1 MNSYIG
7 EISAFGTVLCW
18 VICSMLFERA
28 GKKIGSM
35 PLNLIRL
42 IFAMVFISIF
52 TKISGGN
59 WFPVNYDK
67 SVWFWLSLSGLA
79 GFLIGD
85 LCLFRAFVT
94 IGSRVTMLIYSLATP
109 MAAIMGYFV
118 FSQTMSLLSVLGM
131 LLTLFGISLVVLKK
145 GNKHVEFTHPVQ
157 GVVLAVIG
165 ALGQAS
171 GLVLSKLGMASNP
184 TTLEYF
190 SYTQIRIIS
199 AGIGFI
205 ILFVFTK
212 NWRRSLVA
220 FKNKVA
226 MIETSI
232 GALFGPFIG
241 VTLALVSISYIS
253 LGVSSTI
260 TAIVP
265 VVIIIPHVLIYKEKV
280 KFREVIGAVI
290 SVVGV
295 SLLFV

>member
-1 MNSYIG
+1 MANYIG
-7 EISAFGTVLCW
+7 EISAFGTVICW
-18 VICSMLFERA
+18 VICSMMFERA
-28 GKKIGSM
+28 GKRIGSM

-42 IFAMVFISIF
+42 LFAMVFISIF
-52 TKISGGN
+52 TKISGGS
-59 WFPVNYDK
+59 WFPVHFDK
-67 SVWFWLSLSGLA
+67 KVWFWLSLSGLA

-85 LCLFRAFVT
+85 LCLFRAFIT
-94 IGSRVTMLIYSLATP
+94 IGSRVTMLIYSLSTP
-109 MAAIMGYFV
+109 MAAVMGYFI
-118 FSQTMSLLSVLGM
+118 FGQKMPMLSVFGM
-131 LLTLFGISLVVLKK
+131 ILTLFGISLVIFKK
-145 GNKHVEFTHPVQ
+145 GNKHFEFNHSVF
-157 GVVLAVIG
+157 GIVLAVIG

-171 GLVLSKLGMASNP
+171 GLVLSKLGMSTNP
-184 TTLEYF
+184 TTIEYF

-199 AGIGFI
+199 SSIGFM
-205 ILFVFTK
+205 ILFIFTK
-212 NWRRSLVA
+212 SWGRTLAA
-220 FKNKVA
+220 FKNKTA

-241 VTLALVSISYIS
+241 VTLALVSIVYIS

-280 KFREVIGAVI
+280 KIREIIGAII